1 MNDKD
6 YQKDQARRDTFLSQ
20 TSKTILKIDELIEK
34 RRTNKMSKIKSFYRF
49 ILTRLAHFNPRF

>member
-6 YQKDQARRDTFLSQ
+6 YQKNQARRDTFLSQ

-49 ILTRLAHFNPRF
+49 ILNMKDKST